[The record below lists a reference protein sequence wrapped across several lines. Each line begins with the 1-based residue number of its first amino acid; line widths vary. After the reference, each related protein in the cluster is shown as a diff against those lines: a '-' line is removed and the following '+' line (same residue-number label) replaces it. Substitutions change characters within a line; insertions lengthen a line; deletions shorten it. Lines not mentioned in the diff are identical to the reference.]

1 MGEGEDFD
9 EDPRF
14 KLAFREMIL
23 SIVFF
28 LIFSLVYYVIG
39 WWGLTKPDVG
49 YILGLPDWF
58 FLSVLV
64 VYPVFTVLA
73 IILTLR
79 IKETPLD
86 PWLEE

>member
-1 MGEGEDFD
+1 MKSEEHFD

-14 KLAFREMIL
+14 KMAFREMLI

-28 LIFSLVYYVIG
+28 LTFALIYYAIG
-39 WWGLTKPDVG
+39 WWGLTKPEVG
-49 YILGLPDWF
+49 YIMGLPDWF